1 MHHFCQFTHLRISE
15 LDSWRINLI
24 GPFLR
29 AKEIGEQPPSIQ
41 KGPKWRKMVQLWNQL
56 FVKNGT
62 LYRLFSGAEGSSS
75 MMQLVVP
82 DSLKEEILYG
92 VHEGIGG
99 GALRSGKI
107 SCKIKGEILL
117 WPGHYNDVQSW
128 CANCGSCITRKTA
141 PPHRRAPLQ
150 PVQVGYPMEM
160 VAVDIMGPFPKNQHG
175 NCYILV
181 AENYFTKWLEAWA
194 IPNQE
199 AKTVAQKLLE
209 EMFLRFS
216 LPDRLHADQGRQ
228 FEGKLIE
235 ELCKLLQ
242 VEKTHTTPYHPQG
255 DGLVERANRTILNM
269 LATVVKEHKD
279 WESHLRATCMA
290 YSSSIQSTTGQSPFL
305 PDVRKESKNTSGFVV
320 WNW

>member
-1 MHHFCQFTHLRISE
+1 
-15 LDSWRINLI
+15 
-24 GPFLR
+24 
-29 AKEIGEQPPSIQ
+29 
-41 KGPKWRKMVQLWNQL
+41 
-56 FVKNGT
+56 
-62 LYRLFSGAEGSSS
+62 

-92 VHEGIGG
+92 VHERIDGG
-99 GALRSGKI
+99 HLGVEKSVAKLKERYY
-107 SCKIKGEILL
+107 
-117 WPGHYNDVQSW
+117 WPGHYNDVQSR
-128 CANCGSCITRKTA
+128 CANCGSCIARKTA
-141 PPHRRAPLQ
+141 PPYRQAPLQ
-150 PVQVGYPMEM
+150 PVRVGYPMEM
-160 VAVDIMGPFPKNQHG
+160 VTIDIMGPFPKNQNG
-175 NCYILV
+175 NCYILA
-181 AENYFTKWLEAWA
+181 AEDYYTKWLEAWA

-216 LPDRLHADQGRQ
+216 LPDRLYSDQGRQ

-242 VEKTHTTPYHPQG
+242 VEKTHTTLYHPQG

-269 LATVVKEHKD
+269 LATVVKDHKD

-290 YSSSIQSTTGQSPFL
+290 YNSSIQSTMGVTFL
-305 PDVRKESKNTSGFVV
+305 LDVREESKNTSGFVV